1 MAQARERMNGRGR
14 GGHDGR
20 GSQGYGHSSGRWND
34 NGCGRNVGAIGTDCN
49 DGGQGTE
56 MAGKGNAAGGGDH
69 GAQHGHGFGR
79 RAYRH

>member
-1 MAQARERMNGRGR
+1 MNGWGCGGCDGR
-14 GGHDGR
+14 GGR
-20 GSQGYGHSSGRWND
+20 GYGRSGECWD
-34 NGCGRNVGAIGTDCN
+34 NNGGVHNVGAIGTDCN